1 MKKIDFR
8 NIRFRR
14 VSIDELNDRLLLINI
29 YLTQGI
35 TLIIA
40 LVIIFFQEHTLLE
53 VIALPQAHSVWLWGA
68 GLAAVV
74 LAVDVLIS
82 RFVPE
87 ELTDDGGLNRM
98 LFRNRSLWHI
108 LVLSFVIA
116 VCEELLFRGAVQHAW
131 GPYWT
136 SIVFAAIHVRYLKH
150 WILTGIVFASSY
162 GLGWIYIQSGSL
174 WAPIFAHF
182 IIDAVMGCVIRYR
195 KEDESSE

>member
-1 MKKIDFR
+1 M
-8 NIRFRR
+8 
-14 VSIDELNDRLLLINI
+14 DELNDRLLLINV
-29 YLTQGI
+29 YLTQAI
-35 TLIIA
+35 TLLIA
-40 LVIIFFQEHTLLE
+40 LVIIFFQNHTFLE
-53 VIALPQAHSVWLWGA
+53 VIALPQTHSVWLWGA

-87 ELTDDGGLNRM
+87 EVTDDGGLNRM
-98 LFRNRSLWHI
+98 LFRNRPLWHI
-108 LVLSFVIA
+108 MVLSFIIA
-116 VCEELLFRGAVQHAW
+116 VCEELLFRGAIQHAW

-174 WAPIFAHF
+174 WAPILAHF

-195 KEDESSE
+195 KEDEGNE